1 MRKGRGKKS
10 GKKEVEGNAWQR
22 EGSRRS
28 SIRPALR
35 VRAGLLGFAFQLY
48 QLTLSLVRFVQNP
61 QYNRFLYAMNNR
73 SFLAL
78 PLLLLGLQL
87 PAAAQ
92 FRFPKLGEIFKTL
105 PAPTTRPGTTT
116 AGTSTG
122 IGNISQDEAARGLKE
137 ALTLGI
143 SKGADQASKTDG
155 FYLNR
160 LIRIP
165 FPPDAQRVATTLRTL
180 GLGSQVDKFELT
192 LNRGAE
198 QAAQSAKPIFLTA
211 IKSLTF
217 KDVWGILTGENDAAT
232 NYLKRTTTAQLTTAF
247 QPIMERSLGQVGATK
262 YYTDLTTRYNRIP
275 LVTPVQ
281 TDLNQYATGKAID
294 GLFTLVAQE
303 EANIREN
310 PVARTTEILRRVF
323 GRG

>member
-1 MRKGRGKKS
+1 
-10 GKKEVEGNAWQR
+10 
-22 EGSRRS
+22 
-28 SIRPALR
+28 
-35 VRAGLLGFAFQLY
+35 
-48 QLTLSLVRFVQNP
+48 
-61 QYNRFLYAMNNR
+61 MNHR

-92 FRFPKLGEIFKTL
+92 FRLPKLGEIFKNL
-105 PAPTTRPGTTT
+105 PAQTGPTIPTTRPG
-116 AGTSTG
+116 GLS
-122 IGNISQDEAARGLKE
+122 SDEAARGLKE
-137 ALTLGI
+137 ALSIGI
-143 SKGADQASKTDG
+143 SKGTDQASKTDG

-217 KDVWGILTGENDAAT
+217 KDVWGILTGEKDAAT
-232 NYLKRTTTAQLTTAF
+232 NYLKRTTTEQLTTAF
-247 QPIMERSLGQVGATK
+247 RPIVQRSLDQVGATK

-310 PVARTTEILRRVF
+310 PVARTTELLRRVF